1 MMKEYH
7 KFLADDPIYGPKAQ
21 RLAER
26 TYEFSQFLYRVLG
39 VKDVGAT
46 LHGKSHL
53 SSFLSYDANFK

>member
-1 MMKEYH
+1 MILFM
-7 KFLADDPIYGPKAQ
+7 DQKAQ

-46 LHGKSHL
+46 LHGKATYHRSCHMTRI
-53 SSFLSYDANFK
+53 FK